1 MDCGLSVSET
11 ATFCAVCGA
20 RFDAVPEPG
29 QVVDLCAPVAPSSPV
44 APGHPVAA
52 DDVVKPDRWDNDE
65 WHEATPALVAD
76 LGLEPAEQDGSSL
89 DADTGAASRS
99 TAAVPEPET
108 PEPEE
113 DPVARRLA
121 EAGALL
127 EEAAGSRET
136 DPGRAGALYGEVVL
150 ACLDATEDPLGCE
163 DAHVLLLSGF
173 DGLSSLL
180 ERGGLP
186 EEALAVVEDA
196 ASLGLLNGGD
206 VTLSAP
212 REALQERREGL
223 RRILFADSAQL

>member
-1 MDCGLSVSET
+1 MSET

-20 RFDAVPEPG
+20 RFDAGPAPG
-29 QVVDLCAPVAPSSPV
+29 PVADPCAPVAPSSPGAQGRSV
-44 APGHPVAA
+44 TA
-52 DDVVKPDRWDNDE
+52 DDAARPDRWDNDE

-76 LGLEPAEQDGSSL
+76 LGLEPAAHQASSL

-99 TAAVPEPET
+99 TAIVPEPDVPEPET

-136 DPGRAGALYGEVVL
+136 DPGRAGTLYGEAVL
-150 ACLDATEDPLGCE
+150 ACLDATEDPLGLE
-163 DAHVLLLSGF
+163 DAHALLLCGF

-206 VTLSAP
+206 VAPSEP
-212 REALQERREGL
+212 REALRERREDL